1 MQRVGLPLLALILG
15 AVVTVWLVAR
25 HRIVQDALRP
35 LPGIVPP
42 PAPAMDVLA
51 PPRLPHCILAIQS
64 GGTHVLATLRYLQR
78 IHAVKPH
85 LFRSVTCYAGTSMGS
100 VVATLLALG
109 YTPTQI
115 LSLVVEEAPHTLQRS
130 VLWRLLTLD
139 GVYRSRFNTRR
150 MQRWLSVVYGDV
162 RLRDLRQLVLVPAT
176 MDDGEIVT
184 YHNFPG
190 SPHGDMMVREIVM
203 ASCAAPVMLPP
214 HKRRLDGALFAP
226 SPGLH
231 ALLLL
236 LQSYPSLSLQ
246 QVCMLCLGT
255 HSPLSV
261 RMPAQPG
268 FWWYLR
274 HAGYAVN
281 IAIQSNRRSIHRHL
295 LALLGD
301 RCCIVDLPIPA
312 ELSSAW
318 DGSLATQLVNVGSQ
332 YPLVLPW
339 LDRHLTPDR

>member
-1 MQRVGLPLLALILG
+1 MQRAALPLLGVLLG
-15 AVVTVWLVAR
+15 AVVAVWLVAR
-25 HRIVQDALRP
+25 HRIVQESRRP
-35 LPGIVPP
+35 LPRIEPP
-42 PAPAMDVLA
+42 PAPAMDVRA
-51 PPRLPHCILAIQS
+51 PPSSPHYILAIQS

-78 IHAVKPH
+78 IHAVKPA
-85 LFRSVTCYAGTSMGS
+85 LFRHLTCYAGTSMGS

-109 YTPTQI
+109 HTPTQI
-115 LSLVVEEAPHTLQRS
+115 LALVAEEAPHTLQRS

-139 GVYRSRFNTRR
+139 GVYRSRFNTQR
-150 MQRWLSVVYGDV
+150 MQRWLRTVYGDT
-162 RLRDLRQLVLVPAT
+162 RLADVKQLVLVPAT
-176 MDDGEIVT
+176 MDDGQIVT

-190 SPHGDMMVREIVM
+190 SPHGAVLVRDIVM

-236 LQSYPSLSLQ
+236 LQSYPQLALQ
-246 QVCMLCLGT
+246 QVGMLCLGT

-261 RMPAQPG
+261 RMPARPG
-268 FWWYLR
+268 LWWYLLHAR
-274 HAGYAVN
+274 HAIN

-295 LALLGD
+295 LALLGE
-301 RCCIVDLPIPA
+301 RCRVVDIPIPP

-318 DGSLATQLVNVGSQ
+318 DGSTIAQLVNVGSQ

-339 LDRHLTPDR
+339 LDRHFSR